1 MNREEIL
8 KMHSISEDEK
18 KKIGE
23 IAEGILTLNKK
34 PVEKPVCVVVG
45 GQTGAGK
52 SGLIAYSS
60 KMFPDGNV
68 IVIEDD
74 NLRAF
79 YPNAQQISIDFP
91 NEYAAITNQLS
102 NGLTSELFNKFAQ
115 KGYNLIFHQTLKN
128 TRIADEGI
136 VMLREQGYSI
146 VVRGLAVNQFE
157 SRLSMVERCLG
168 EIEHQGYC
176 RTVTT
181 SDHDITYNGLPN
193 TVEYIEQNGRFD
205 VLEIFKRGETPD
217 NPELVYAK
225 VNEDRPENVESI
237 ALHPEVSTEDQSFG
251 FDNVKEAVLAAREES
266 KEEFLEGYNE
276 RMSEVKSSPYL
287 NPVILGQA
295 LELESLVGDNSAIP
309 EPSLS

>member
-237 ALHPEVSTEDQSFG
+237 ALHPEVSMEDQSFG